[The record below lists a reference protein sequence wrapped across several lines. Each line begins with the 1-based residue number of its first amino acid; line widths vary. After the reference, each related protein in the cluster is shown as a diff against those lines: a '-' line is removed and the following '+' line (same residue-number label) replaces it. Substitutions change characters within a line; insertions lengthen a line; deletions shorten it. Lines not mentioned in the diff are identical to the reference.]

1 MVDAERTVTGMADLY
16 VTKTEMY
23 SVHQSVSGG
32 MFADYIE
39 GKLREDG
46 LTVIRT
52 ESTTGIT
59 VSGTEVIRLGGDGD
73 D

>member
-1 MVDAERTVTGMADLY
+1 MAELYITRTET
-16 VTKTEMY
+16 Y
-23 SVHQSVSGG
+23 SVRQSVSGG

-46 LTVIRT
+46 LTVNRT

-59 VSGTEVIRLGGDGD
+59 VSGTEVICLGGDGD
-73 D
+73 G

>member
-1 MVDAERTVTGMADLY
+1 MVDLY
-16 VTKTEMY
+16 VARTETY
-23 SVHQSVSGG
+23 SVSQSDIGR

-46 LTVIRT
+46 LTVSRT

-59 VSGTEVIRLGGDGD
+59 VSGTELICLGGDGD
-73 D
+73 G

>member
-1 MVDAERTVTGMADLY
+1 MADLY
-16 VTKTEMY
+16 VTRTEMY
-23 SVHQSVSGG
+23 SVSQSDAGG

-46 LTVIRT
+46 LMVSRT

-59 VSGTEVIRLGGDGD
+59 VSGTEVICLGGDMD
-73 D
+73 AKS

>member
-1 MVDAERTVTGMADLY
+1 MD
-16 VTKTEMY
+16 EMY
-23 SVHQSVSGG
+23 ITRTETYSVRQSVSGG

-46 LTVIRT
+46 LTVNRT

-59 VSGTEVIRLGGDGD
+59 VSGTEVICLGGGGDG
-73 D
+73 

>member
-1 MVDAERTVTGMADLY
+1 MADLY

-23 SVHQSVSGG
+23 SVHQSVAGG

>member
-1 MVDAERTVTGMADLY
+1 MLTIFELY
-16 VTKTEMY
+16 VTRTETY
-23 SVHQSVSGG
+23 SVRQSVVGE

-46 LTVIRT
+46 LTVNRT

-59 VSGTEVIRLGGDGD
+59 VSGTEVICLGGDGD
-73 D
+73 DGTQS